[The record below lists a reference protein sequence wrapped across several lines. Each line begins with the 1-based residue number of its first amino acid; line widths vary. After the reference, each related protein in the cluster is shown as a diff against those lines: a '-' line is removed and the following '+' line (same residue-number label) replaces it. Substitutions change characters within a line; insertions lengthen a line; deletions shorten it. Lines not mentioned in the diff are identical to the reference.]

1 MHDDYNNKYNRVYNA
16 DNNGYNENY
25 NTANN
30 NIGKY
35 NNYVTYNNNR
45 QNNGVRDPGIPFEI
59 YREHPEARLATKKDG
74 RIPLVI
80 SSIICFVLLII
91 MGFTVF
97 FTEQSRAE
105 TEKIMNYNETVDG
118 VVMKTWKSNI
128 STSNSKKGSY
138 YASYMYTYNNKIYL
152 GTTKINQG
160 SLSKNQKVKVYVD
173 PNNPSDSRLFHE
185 NVLWMYLILL
195 STIPFVLIWIFTLRR
210 YYLCCRG
217 RIVIYKVYSTNWPT
231 GKTAWKKINRN
242 D

>member
-35 NNYVTYNNNR
+35 NNYVTYNNNG

-105 TEKIMNYNETVDG
+105 TERIMNYNETVDG

-128 STSNSKKGSY
+128 STSNSKKK
-138 YASYMYTYNNKIYL
+138 YTSVQQKLIREAL
-152 GTTKINQG
+152 VRIRRLRFMLIRIIRRIQDCFTK
-160 SLSKNQKVKVYVD
+160 
-173 PNNPSDSRLFHE
+173 
-185 NVLWMYLILL
+185 M
-195 STIPFVLIWIFTLRR
+195 
-210 YYLCCRG
+210 CCG
-217 RIVIYKVYSTNWPT
+217 CI
-231 GKTAWKKINRN
+231 
-242 D
+242 